1 MFRTVV
7 LTLSVCAVTFQGVAP
22 QNPVFR
28 STADVVALFVT
39 VVDKSGRLVTN
50 LPRGDFEILDN
61 GKPQPL
67 TVFESSPQPIRL
79 IVLIDVSGSMA
90 GNGPLL
96 GRAFSELVNRLM
108 PGDLARVGIFGRD
121 IQISPTFTHDAQA
134 LANWLPPVLPANAPT
149 PLWLAVD
156 RAIGEFAAVRDEG
169 RRVVLVMS
177 DSKDTG
183 PIKFGQKFLSPIDI
197 TERADREDVMVYGVG
212 VRSSL
217 PMGLAGSGNLGAA
230 MASTLPDPGLGSVAD
245 DTGGGYF
252 ELRARDDLAETFAR
266 VADEL
271 HQQYL
276 LGFAPPA
283 RDGKA
288 HKIEVRLKHT
298 GLKVRVRK
306 SYQAPK

>member
-1 MFRTVV
+1 MLRTVV
-7 LTLSVCAVTFQGVAP
+7 LTLAVCAATFQGAP
-22 QNPVFR
+22 QTPVFR
-28 STADVVALFVT
+28 STADVVPLFVT

-50 LPRGDFEILDN
+50 LSRGDFEILDN

-67 TVFESSPQPIRL
+67 TVFENSPQPIRL

-90 GNGPLL
+90 GNGTLL
-96 GRAFSELVNRLM
+96 GRAFSELVNRLTK
-108 PGDLARVGIFGRD
+108 GDLARVGIFGRD
-121 IQISPTFTHDAQA
+121 IQISPTFTRDAQA
-134 LANWLPPVLPANAPT
+134 LANWFPPVLPANAPT

-156 RAIGEFAAVRDEG
+156 QAIGEFASVKDEG
-169 RRVVLVMS
+169 RRVVMVMS

-217 PMGLAGSGNLGAA
+217 PMGLGSGGNLGAA
-230 MASTLPDPGLGSVAD
+230 MASTLPDPGLGTVAN

-252 ELRARDDLAETFAR
+252 ELRAHDGLAETFAR

-271 HQQYL
+271 PQQYL
-276 LGFAPPA
+276 LGFAPPV

-288 HKIEVRLKHT
+288 HKIEVRLKQD

-306 SYQAPK
+306 TYRAPK